1 MTAAR
6 GLALA
11 AVAMLLPLLGGCSYD
26 YLQHT
31 DRVGASAGNA
41 VAANLEQQTINPMKR
56 SMYARSGLGRNGV
69 VVPEATAGSTAPAP
83 TAGK

>member
-1 MTAAR
+1 MTAVR

-11 AVAMLLPLLGGCSYD
+11 AMASLLPFLGGCSYD

-31 DRVGASAGNA
+31 DRVGANAGNA

-56 SMYARSGLGRNGV
+56 SMYARSGLGKNGV
-69 VVPEATAGSTAPAP
+69 VVTPTGAAP
-83 TAGK
+83 TPPPIAGK